1 MPVAVTAV
9 SGERLDALGAVT
21 IQGMRGYIPNVQI
34 QNFSNTPHGAV
45 FNIRGMGVIEPDPY
59 GGTTVVVTQD
69 EVPQFFNM
77 VSLLDTYDIE
87 RVEVLRGAQGTL
99 FGANSTG
106 GVIQAVSRRPQTDER
121 SFDAYASYGN
131 YDRVDVRGA
140 INLPLIQDE
149 LALRVALSHHQ
160 RDGFITNVVDD
171 KPIGDKDRTALRM
184 SLLWEGSD
192 RFDLTLIGEYSA
204 HRDGTPHNING
215 SVPGEALHV
224 PEGTIPARRGTA
236 HVPISLPHSG
246 QALQSSQQILF
257 GARNGDSRPR
267 GSGFLLGHP
276 DHELGHTGW
285 HDHLNHRLQGLEAA
299 RVHRPR
305 LDAGVSRRHRPPHP
319 GRSVHP
325 GDSQHLCARR
335 QLGNHDR
342 RVLRGL

>member
-1 MPVAVTAV
+1 MKTVRTAVACLALLGPLLAGAQESAETTSETASAGQIEEVMVTAQRREESIQSVPVAVTAV

-87 RVEVLRGAQGTL
+87 RIEVMRGAQGTL

-192 RFDLTLIGEYSA
+192 RFDPGTLIS
-204 HRDGTPHNING
+204 
-215 SVPGEALHV
+215 
-224 PEGTIPARRGTA
+224 
-236 HVPISLPHSG
+236 
-246 QALQSSQQILF
+246 
-257 GARNGDSRPR
+257 
-267 GSGFLLGHP
+267 
-276 DHELGHTGW
+276 TG
-285 HDHLNHRLQGLEAA
+285 
-299 RVHRPR
+299 VY
-305 LDAGVSRRHRPPHP
+305 LDAVGA
-319 GRSVHP
+319 G
-325 GDSQHLCARR
+325 
-335 QLGNHDR
+335 
-342 RVLRGL
+342 